1 MPFKDPFK
9 DDPFFADSGFGR
21 MDKMM
26 DDMRNRMKMVMNS
39 DPFGG

>member
-1 MPFKDPFK
+1 MPFGGRDPFK

-26 DDMRNRMKMVMNS
+26 KDMRNEMSRAMDMN
-39 DPFGG
+39 F